1 MLKVATKLG
10 SFQHNRTG
18 AKMAQ
23 FFVLRF
29 SFFFLISCIW
39 GFIFSGCGEQGLL
52 TAGASHCRGVSYCRA
67 WVPGHATF
75 SSFGSHPLDL
85 RLRSCG

>member
-29 SFFFLISCIW
+29 SFFFFNFMYLGIYFLW
-39 GFIFSGCGEQGLL
+39 LWR
-52 TAGASHCRGVSYCRA
+52 AGASHCRGISYCRA

>member
-29 SFFFLISCIW
+29 SFFFFNFMYLGIYFLW
-39 GFIFSGCGEQGLL
+39 LWR
-52 TAGASHCRGVSYCRA
+52 AGASHCGGFSLQGRLLLQSLGSRA
-67 WVPGHATF
+67 CN
-75 SSFGSHPLDL
+75 LQ
-85 RLRSCG
+85 